1 MIADDQTGDFLAS
14 DQEGTRRIQVSNTT
28 PVDIAV
34 VTQAVD
40 GAAGVITATLQEGLG
55 LGLPSVATQVQV
67 STDVTDPPLPVVSIT
82 SGFET
87 TGITEGRSFTFT
99 VSADADV
106 SGDLEVDLTI
116 PDLTTDENITLAL
129 TGGGDSVT
137 IKEGTRSIT
146 GTISVTASGGGVD
159 ADLPVDV
166 TIAIASAPTLYTID
180 GTDNEIVVKVKD
192 TNTGHADYPLMV
204 LSGPASV
211 VEGATATYQVTASH
225 VPTSAPLMV
234 EVVIA
239 DDQTGDFLASD
250 QEGTRRIQV
259 SNTTPVDIAVVTQA
273 VDGAAGVITATLQE
287 GAGFGL
293 PSVGNPGASEHG
305 CDGSAI
311 TGGINYFWI

>member
-1 MIADDQTGDFLAS
+1 M
-14 DQEGTRRIQVSNTT
+14 
-28 PVDIAV
+28 
-34 VTQAVD
+34 
-40 GAAGVITATLQEGLG
+40 
-55 LGLPSVATQVQV
+55 
-67 STDVTDPPLPVVSIT
+67 
-82 SGFET
+82 
-87 TGITEGRSFTFT
+87 
-99 VSADADV
+99 
-106 SGDLEVDLTI
+106 
-116 PDLTTDENITLAL
+116 
-129 TGGGDSVT
+129 
-137 IKEGTRSIT
+137 
-146 GTISVTASGGGVD
+146 TASGGGVD

-211 VEGATATYQVTASH
+211 VEGATVTYQVTASH
-225 VPTSAPLMV
+225 VPTSAPLTV

-293 PSVGNPGASEHG
+293 PSVATQVQVSTDVTDPPLPVVS
-305 CDGSAI
+305 I
-311 TGGINYFWI
+311 TSGFETTG